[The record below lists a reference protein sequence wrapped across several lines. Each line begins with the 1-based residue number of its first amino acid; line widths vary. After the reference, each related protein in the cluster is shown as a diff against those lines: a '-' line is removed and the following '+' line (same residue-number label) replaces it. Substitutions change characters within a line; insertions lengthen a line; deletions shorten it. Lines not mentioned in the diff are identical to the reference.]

1 MKTDDKIP
9 MEKSIGIVL
18 SYIILRLRL
27 PEFIV
32 LTVGIFYKFI
42 VRALLNNLTVI
53 KNEDI
58 IAEATRGKP
67 VGNVDCRFIA
77 DE

>member
-67 VGNVDCRFIA
+67 VRNVDCRFIA